1 MNEHFAQNAAISML
15 TECESKRKYHR
26 KRMAQSFHSPQEQ
39 PPLKK
44 TKTHSPDF
52 SQVSWDKEKLK
63 ETIEN
68 WPVGVAINWSEV
80 AREHGIP
87 GNNAGQVVK
96 EFTAK
101 HGINTSHI
109 ATPKRRPTLRPRKRK
124 LPGCG
129 VAIPSNP
136 SIGAIES
143 EIGSMISSGRFTL
156 GDECAPYTIT
166 KYKMVNGVMTPHELQ
181 IQGRKVPLIEL
192 RQKLLSKQLKY
203 MRLTPQ
209 STIDTMTMPELTNML
224 NMKHDGKSVEQ
235 LRELLS
241 KAQKSR
247 SLCMWHDHATMLKM
261 GFVMVTVHVLY
272 DPIVFYTD
280 EEYEQL
286 NPGVKVNIQAEV
298 EQPEIHLLAFGSS
311 SAEDQAAL
319 IGDRVTCLRELSKPV
334 KTEAGIEVT
343 DTLRFFTGD
352 HPATQFEQGTK
363 QGGTYKCGVCG
374 CQEHLFDDQAH
385 TLQHKWRTPQQLQ
398 TLAISGRFGKQAGVL
413 RPLDLKVKELK
424 MELEARR
431 IYVEKDMTRPLLQN
445 LLDQELKGVLRVPAL
460 LLENPTEELASLNL
474 EKYEIVASEPLHDI
488 KGHLINIISEMPNI
502 IPPGET
508 KSKCTHLIDSC
519 LAKEKKSGA
528 DMRRVVIQLLMLLKD
543 TDCSPKILLLLHT
556 IVKIGEIAY
565 SRDDKRCPR
574 QLLQLH
580 NMCWIHMELCRDLF
594 SIPKT
599 MSKTKMFGHY
609 VHALTAHLPTQL
621 ELACLRSLN
630 AESEERLFGQARTI
644 AESCTNHHPDNVIPQ
659 IMLRL
664 QAKQEQ
670 HEVLTSVSK
679 GDSQVSH
686 VAKDLPPLPGTV
698 VKNSFIRQREDSWQ
712 VHLQQISPFLVAG
725 VDVWWS
731 YTSNGFVF
739 HDGDTDP
746 ANSSDA
752 FSLMHHRYHSV
763 KDVEH
768 RRDACWKRIVDEK
781 KVIPALSIKL
791 YNDAGERTGRLLY
804 DDHTVTL
811 ESTSTN
817 PSEPEA
823 FHNPE
828 TPSTTTSEAPVSSAD
843 VPSMEHED
851 SESNTD
857 TPLVEHQESETSTA
871 NTGPEMCS
879 SIQNNSS
886 CINLNLEE
894 HNEGLKTTV
903 GNCIKRLLGCGD
915 DLVRFDDLRFKLKEA
930 KRTGNLHRVKTSNS
944 EYVHLASK
952 FKAKIKLVHCDRLAK
967 LSELE
972 QVHLQKNGKLPAK
985 TRGSH
990 YYNILKERDLA
1001 TGILRSI

>member
-1 MNEHFAQNAAISML
+1 MEL
-15 TECESKRKYHR
+15 T
-26 KRMAQSFHSPQEQ
+26 
-39 PPLKK
+39 
-44 TKTHSPDF
+44 
-52 SQVSWDKEKLK
+52 
-63 ETIEN
+63 
-68 WPVGVAINWSEV
+68 
-80 AREHGIP
+80 
-87 GNNAGQVVK
+87 
-96 EFTAK
+96 
-101 HGINTSHI
+101 TSHI
-109 ATPKRRPTLRPRKRK
+109 ATPKRRPTLRPSKRK

-224 NMKHDGKSVEQ
+224 NMKHDGKSVEE

-272 DPIVFYTD
+272 DSVVFYTD

-298 EQPEIHLLAFGSS
+298 EQPEIHLLACGSS

-319 IGDRVTCLRELSKPV
+319 IGDRVTCLRELSIPV
-334 KTEAGIEVT
+334 KTDTGIEVT

-374 CQEHLFDDQAH
+374 CQEYLFDDQAH

-413 RPLDLKVKELK
+413 RPLDLKVKELR

-431 IYVEKDMTRPLLQN
+431 INFEKGDTRPALQN
-445 LLDQELKGVLRVPAL
+445 LLDRKLKGVLRVPAL

-474 EKYEIVASEPLHDI
+474 DKYEIVASEPLHDI
-488 KGHLINIISEMPNI
+488 KGHLINLISEMPNI

-508 KSKCTHLIDSC
+508 KAKCTHLIDSC

-528 DMRRVVIQLLMLLKD
+528 DMRRVAIQLLMLLKD

-594 SIPKT
+594 STPKT

-670 HEVLTSVSK
+670 HEVLASVSK

-686 VAKDLPPLPGTV
+686 VAKDLPPLPGTIV
-698 VKNSFIRQREDSWQ
+698 TSSFIRKREDSWQ
-712 VHLQQISPFLVAG
+712 IHLQQISPFLVAG
-725 VDVWWS
+725 VGVWWS

-752 FSLMHHRYHSV
+752 FLLMHHRYHTV
-763 KDVEH
+763 EDVEH
-768 RRDACWKRIVDEK
+768 RRDGCWKRIVDEK
-781 KVIPALSIKL
+781 TVIPALSIKL

-804 DDHTVTL
+804 GDHTVTL
-811 ESTSTN
+811 ESTSTD
-817 PSEPEA
+817 PLDISEPEA
-823 FHNPE
+823 FHQE
-828 TPSTTTSEAPVSSAD
+828 TPVTPTSEVPVTLAD
-843 VPSMEHED
+843 VQSTENEGGAD
-851 SESNTD
+851 SSS
-857 TPLVEHQESETSTA
+857 VEHQESEASVV
-871 NTGPEMCS
+871 NTGP
-879 SIQNNSS
+879 NSS
-886 CINLNLEE
+886 CMNLNLEE
-894 HNEGLKTTV
+894 CNEGLKSTV
-903 GNCIKRLLGCGD
+903 GNYIKRLLGCDD
-915 DLVRFDDLRFKLKEA
+915 DLVKFDDLRFRLKEA
-930 KRTGNLHRVKTSNS
+930 KQAGNHLHMKTSISAYRDLVSN
-944 EYVHLASK
+944 
-952 FKAKIKLVHCDRLAK
+952 FKAKISLVLSECRAK
-967 LSELE
+967 IKELE
-972 QVHLQKNGKLPAK
+972 QKHFQQNGKLPAK

-990 YYNILKERDLA
+990 YYN
-1001 TGILRSI
+1001 LRWPRGAIAYFQTAYFHISKLHRPISIIPNCIFLYFQTA